1 MSFGDIY
8 WKTLKF
14 LLKSCSC
21 HYFKDI
27 LRSKTTFTKG
37 VCIMTQ
43 IRANLSKKS
52 SMSNL
57 SAILCAKLLAW
68 KCMPNFKIM
77 VDNQSCHIW
86 HSVKAC
92 FCITLF
98 MLRSMQ
104 VTVSTS
110 SFTLIVKE
118 ISSMLLFLT
127 YVPCNLCSL
136 CRFFCLWWPDYVAI
150 YCTAPATNHIGK
162 LKGGNTCIYWTQ
174 TVVEIFWNFT
184 LCFLSLVVTD
194 SLYEKLATTCFK
206 SAGQFVV
213 HRYRRCL

>member
-1 MSFGDIY
+1 MQRLSKTHFWETSYCYNLFILLLPTEVSVLIIDFCQHKYEDYLHVIFHCLVFFLISNAVACIKGRACYAETNKAWHNWSSNIWSLAEQAFASMSFGDIY

-27 LRSKTTFTKG
+27 LRSKATFTKG

-43 IRANLSKKS
+43 VRASLSKKS

-77 VDNQSCHIW
+77 FDNQSCHIW
-86 HSVKAC
+86 HSVRAC

-104 VTVSTS
+104 VTVH
-110 SFTLIVKE
+110 
-118 ISSMLLFLT
+118 LLLLWLWKKFH
-127 YVPCNLCSL
+127 LC
-136 CRFFCLWWPDYVAI
+136 C
-150 YCTAPATNHIGK
+150 
-162 LKGGNTCIYWTQ
+162 
-174 TVVEIFWNFT
+174 
-184 LCFLSLVVTD
+184 CF
-194 SLYEKLATTCFK
+194 
-206 SAGQFVV
+206 
-213 HRYRRCL
+213 